1 MKVGIS
7 STSGFCSKYEIIET
21 NSIEEAI
28 ERLRTDKELIKSVI
42 DLDYTWINYDQ
53 IPNCFIVSI
62 PQNERTDYE
71 IEIYDYY
78 RE

>member
-28 ERLRTDKELIKSVI
+28 ERLRTDKELVKSVI
-42 DLDYTWINYDQ
+42 DWDY
-53 IPNCFIVSI
+53 S
-62 PQNERTDYE
+62 
-71 IEIYDYY
+71 
-78 RE
+78 